1 MACKGAELRSWTHN
15 KAYRKSCIIYSIE
28 RGTWTRD
35 RSGWSVSLHIGLL
48 GFWRLWDCEVFVR
61 LTCLFHFTRVF
72 AIVFIQDIC
81 WYFTFADEVF
91 VNLQAKFNII
101 FAHIWKPN
109 PVVTYLTF
117 QYTLNTM
124 CFLSNESLTV
134 ALYDYIL
141 NILFRISF
149 EKYLLAHT
157 GWVYSKVCDYRPY

>member
-1 MACKGAELRSWTHN
+1 M
-15 KAYRKSCIIYSIE
+15 
-28 RGTWTRD
+28 
-35 RSGWSVSLHIGLL
+35 
-48 GFWRLWDCEVFVR
+48 
-61 LTCLFHFTRVF
+61 
-72 AIVFIQDIC
+72 QDIC
-81 WYFTFADEVF
+81 WYFTFPDEVF

-124 CFLSNESLTV
+124 CFLSNEILTV
-134 ALYDYIL
+134 ALYDDIL

-157 GWVYSKVCDYRPY
+157 VSVYFKVCDYRSLLALFNISFKYFIKAYGVSGSIAPLILNVDTGWRRVVNFTPRLSSSGTRWK